1 MDYLIA
7 LVGREQWK
15 IPPDEVVKRSA
26 HQFGI
31 ALSIMQAEAE
41 VDEMRYKKHAKK

>member
-15 IPPDEVVKRSA
+15 IPPDEVVKRPA
-26 HQFGI
+26 HMLGI
-31 ALSIMQAEAE
+31 ALAIMQAEAE
-41 VDEMRYKKHAKK
+41 VDEMRYNKSRKK